1 MAFDT
6 EAIKRNTDLLLA
18 LIDRDTALE
27 EEAST
32 NGSERLVRQIG
43 GIANP
48 F

>member
-6 EAIKRNTDLLLA
+6 EAIKRNTDLLA
-18 LIDRDTALE
+18 LIGRDTALE
-27 EEAST
+27 KEAST
-32 NGSERLVRQIG
+32 NGGERLVRQIG

>member
-1 MAFDT
+1 MSFDI
-6 EAIKRNTDLLLA
+6 EEIKRNTDLLA

-27 EEAST
+27 KEAST
-32 NGSERLVRQIG
+32 NGGERLVRQIG